1 MVAGGRAS
9 LRAVRLMAG
18 MLFAA
23 APGWAAAMLLLTLIQ
38 AALPPLNIWLTKRI
52 VNIVAEG
59 LGTGSLGTLLLIYVV
74 LNLTAAGLA
83 PTLHATETLLNERL
97 TEDVTMQVLA
107 KMNSFTELSWFEDP
121 AVYDDVKMI
130 SGEAPHLPRRLLRP
144 VVELAQ
150 SVLPAIGL
158 SLLLATLHPLI
169 PFVLLGAMLPGLVVA
184 RHHAS
189 VHRTLER
196 TAAGLER
203 RQDYWHALG
212 TSATYA
218 REVLLFGIA
227 RWLRDRFKE
236 SLDTLDGRRWRL
248 RSRLLRQTLVT
259 LGLRFAGTIAVFGYL
274 MARGVSA
281 QLTPG
286 DFVLF
291 LGSLL
296 LLDRYLGHVPLW
308 IREIIEGSDLIG
320 RYLVFLQLR
329 EERPGNLAKLPAGSL
344 RRGIEV
350 QNLSFGYPG
359 RDALV
364 LHDVSFQ
371 INPGETIAL
380 VGKNGAGK
388 TTLVKLLMGLYRPSS
403 GRILCDGLDL
413 SSCDSGSVRVGM
425 AAVFQDYCRYFLT
438 AGENIA
444 LGRIEQIADQERI
457 ARAARDGGSEPFIQR
472 LAHGYETQL
481 GKEFGGT
488 ELSGG
493 EWQKLALSRAF
504 MRDADLLILD
514 EPTAALDVRT
524 EAEIYQHFQR
534 LLGGRTGLLIS
545 HRFSTVRMAD
555 RILVLEGGCIVEDGT
570 HDSLMDRGGLYAEM
584 FRMQAEAF
592 LTAGEVA

>member
-1 MVAGGRAS
+1 
-9 LRAVRLMAG
+9 
-18 MLFAA
+18 
-23 APGWAAAMLLLTLIQ
+23 
-38 AALPPLNIWLTKRI
+38 
-52 VNIVAEG
+52 
-59 LGTGSLGTLLLIYVV
+59 
-74 LNLTAAGLA
+74 
-83 PTLHATETLLNERL
+83 
-97 TEDVTMQVLA
+97 
-107 KMNSFTELSWFEDP
+107 LS
-121 AVYDDVKMI
+121 
-130 SGEAPHLPRRLLRP
+130 
-144 VVELAQ
+144 
-150 SVLPAIGL
+150 
-158 SLLLATLHPLI
+158 
-169 PFVLLGAMLPGLVVA
+169 
-184 RHHAS
+184 
-189 VHRTLER
+189 
-196 TAAGLER
+196 
-203 RQDYWHALG
+203 
-212 TSATYA
+212 
-218 REVLLFGIA
+218 
-227 RWLRDRFKE
+227 
-236 SLDTLDGRRWRL
+236 
-248 RSRLLRQTLVT
+248 
-259 LGLRFAGTIAVFGYL
+259 
-274 MARGVSA
+274 
-281 QLTPG
+281 
-286 DFVLF
+286 
-291 LGSLL
+291 
-296 LLDRYLGHVPLW
+296 
-308 IREIIEGSDLIG
+308 
-320 RYLVFLQLR
+320 

-350 QNLSFGYPG
+350 QSLSFGYPG
-359 RDALV
+359 RDTWV

-403 GRILCDGLDL
+403 GRILCECGGAPPGLDL

-472 LAHGYETQL
+472 LAHGYETPL

-555 RILVLEGGCIVEDGT
+555 RILVLEGGCIVEEGT